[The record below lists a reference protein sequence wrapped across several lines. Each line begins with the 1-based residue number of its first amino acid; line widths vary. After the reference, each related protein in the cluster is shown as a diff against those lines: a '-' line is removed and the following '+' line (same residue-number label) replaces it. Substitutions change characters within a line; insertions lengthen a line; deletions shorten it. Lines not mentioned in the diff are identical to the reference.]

1 MYSHLLLF
9 YCRYG
14 AHLSREQVA
23 ELVAPHPHSLELVT
37 AWLDSHGV
45 PSSSISMTH
54 GGGWMTITDLPVTQA
69 NKLLGASY
77 QLYRHA
83 RTNDTTILRTISYG
97 LPAVLHKHVQT
108 VVPTTSFASARTLR
122 QTPRMRSIGARD
134 SAPEVESGTLETT
147 ESETTEI
154 PESKIAENL
163 GSKIV
168 ETPGSAG
175 VGYKSKVKKRSREL
189 IPLSRR
195 DQVVFPASLRWLYN
209 YVPTPDQNT
218 LGVAGYLNEHPSR
231 ADLRTFMNYREDR
244 MAATF
249 TVVNIDGG
257 RYDPS
262 HPDTEANLD
271 IKSAQATAYTTPHS
285 IGGLMRWSP
294 GSDKPGVGDLFLQW
308 LNYILSQPTIPPTI
322 SMSYGLLETNLPLE
336 YTTTV
341 CNLFAQ
347 LGARG
352 VSVLFSSGDNGI
364 GAGDCKDGSGNIQFV
379 PEFPATCTF
388 GFFYHSFQ
396 TQVAHH
402 MAMASQVPMSL
413 ASVARPINY
422 PKRQRAFPGVASRL
436 TFHALAT
443 RMLLSPPSSK
453 PSATSILASSS
464 ALAYIAQPI
473 LYLLCI
479 LYSAA
484 GRGVPDVSA
493 QALGYLFN
501 FNGRAVPA
509 NGTSCA
515 VLVRLSFSPC
525 RPFSCTRLTDNV

>member
-1 MYSHLLLF
+1 
-9 YCRYG
+9 
-14 AHLSREQVA
+14 
-23 ELVAPHPHSLELVT
+23 
-37 AWLDSHGV
+37 
-45 PSSSISMTH
+45 MTH

-77 QLYRHA
+77 QLYWHA
-83 RTNDTTILRTISYG
+83 RTNDTTILRTVSYG

-108 VVPTTSFASARTLR
+108 VVPTTSFASARTLW
-122 QTPRMRSIGARD
+122 QTPHMRSIGARD
-134 SAPEVESGTLETT
+134 PAPQEGTAKATGSVTGWAGSGD
-147 ESETTEI
+147 
-154 PESKIAENL
+154 KRK
-163 GSKIV
+163 G
-168 ETPGSAG
+168 
-175 VGYKSKVKKRSREL
+175 KKRSREL
-189 IPLSRR
+189 MTLSRR

-262 HPDTEANLD
+262 HPDTEANID

-308 LNYILSQPTIPPTI
+308 LDYILSQPTVPPTI

-364 GAGDCKDGSGNIQFV
+364 GAGDCKDGSGNIRFV

-396 TQVAHH
+396 AQVAHH

-422 PKRQRAFPGVASRL
+422 PKRQQAFPGVVSRL

-515 VLVRLSFSPC
+515 VLVRLSFSLC
-525 RPFSCTRLTDNV
+525 RPFSCIWLTDNV